1 MSDLPRAVAR
11 MFGFGFDGASVRDDL
26 VSLLDRGVGTVILFR
41 RNVESAAQVQ
51 DLCADLKQRAKNP
64 LLICMDQEGGRV
76 KRLGGG
82 TFTDVPSARA
92 IGGAGDV
99 NLAGQIGALLARELR
114 AVNCDWD
121 LAPVLDV
128 DTNPRNPVI
137 ADRSFGADPKLVAR
151 IGAAIIE
158 GLQSDGV

>member
-1 MSDLPRAVAR
+1 MPDLQSAAAR
-11 MFGFGFDGASVRDDL
+11 MFGVGFEGVSIPADFLPILQRGIGA
-26 VSLLDRGVGTVILFR
+26 VILFR

-51 DLCADLKQRAKNP
+51 DLCADLKRRAPGK

-76 KRLGGG
+76 KRLGGE

-92 IGGAGDV
+92 IGQAGDL
-99 NLAGQIGALLARELR
+99 NLARQIGALLARELR

-128 DTNPRNPVI
+128 DTNPKNPVI
-137 ADRSFGADPKLVAR
+137 ADRSFGRDPQLVAQMS
-151 IGAAIIE
+151 AAIVE
-158 GLQSDGV
+158 GLQSNG